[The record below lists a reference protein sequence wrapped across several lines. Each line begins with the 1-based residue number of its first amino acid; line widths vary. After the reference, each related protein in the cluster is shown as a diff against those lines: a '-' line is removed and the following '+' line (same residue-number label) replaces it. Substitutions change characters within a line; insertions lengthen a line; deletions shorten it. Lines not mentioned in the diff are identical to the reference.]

1 MRLHICG
8 KGNLFMVEVISGPNV
23 LWQLYRPPGITRA
36 FRQKGHT
43 GHWEHKTLG
52 HFMCP
57 QTKRL
62 GCYLLSTRRKDFLF
76 VHHPI
81 LREGNIFKIVQRF
94 YWKLTCKF
102 VQLAKMKHGLKCCR
116 DCLLLWS
123 GLSLSYDPPHVF
135 RIFKCSIKLN
145 SFLFFKVFSSVQ
157 WRWGLFKG
165 MAYHL
170 CPEYSTF
177 CGRNVKKKNF
187 RPFLHCSSE
196 VLTICT
202 AWGILL

>member
-1 MRLHICG
+1 MFWIGIMLLDFGSMRLHICG

-62 GCYLLSTRRKDFLF
+62 GCYLLSTQRKDFLF

-81 LREGNIFKIVQRF
+81 LRKRGITEYLYNSSTFLLKIDIKVCSSGKDETSVEVLQGLCAVVVRPLPFIWPTTCVQNIQ
-94 YWKLTCKF
+94 
-102 VQLAKMKHGLKCCR
+102 
-116 DCLLLWS
+116 
-123 GLSLSYDPPHVF
+123 
-135 RIFKCSIKLN
+135 
-145 SFLFFKVFSSVQ
+145 LFFEVFSSVQ
-157 WRWGLFKG
+157 WR
-165 MAYHL
+165 
-170 CPEYSTF
+170 
-177 CGRNVKKKNF
+177 
-187 RPFLHCSSE
+187 
-196 VLTICT
+196 
-202 AWGILL
+202 

>member
-1 MRLHICG
+1 MNFKEAIRLAHLGNFLERGLRVDIISSAKKHKDCQIVVWIDIMLLDFGSMRLHICG

-81 LREGNIFKIVQRF
+81 LRKRGIS
-94 YWKLTCKF
+94 
-102 VQLAKMKHGLKCCR
+102 LK
-116 DCLLLWS
+116 
-123 GLSLSYDPPHVF
+123 
-135 RIFKCSIKLN
+135 
-145 SFLFFKVFSSVQ
+145 
-157 WRWGLFKG
+157 
-165 MAYHL
+165 
-170 CPEYSTF
+170 
-177 CGRNVKKKNF
+177 
-187 RPFLHCSSE
+187 
-196 VLTICT
+196 
-202 AWGILL
+202 